1 MPHLKRVLSPQTV
14 AALEADGVSLDTTAE
29 QLLSESIHS
38 QTLPQARKLAA
49 ANCAATPIHMSALL
63 DDTSGVSCD
72 GCSVLY
78 IRSSESW
85 SSGEGVGG
93 SRHSGMSTLEANA
106 TAVCAPGMCGVCL
119 VSSIGEQTSVVAR
132 VEPHARVKA
141 ARRCASKTSD
151 QYNEAFLSDAFYK
164 PLQHIT
170 FKPCR
175 DVYRALC
182 ELEEAQR
189 MWSDERDGYRF
200 VAVAPFC
207 ELLGPFVTAPGLS
220 ATGEG
225 MRRMLQLAIK
235 RLRATAPLRICVIQ
249 PVTAPPGSRRAY
261 AAFRGKN
268 DDDDDCLNDDGDTSF
283 F

>member
-1 MPHLKRVLSPQTV
+1 MPRLKRVLSPQTV
-14 AALEADGVSLDTTAE
+14 AALEADAASLDTTAE
-29 QLLSESIHS
+29 QLFSESIHS
-38 QTLPQARKLAA
+38 QTLLQVRRLAA
-49 ANCAATPIHMSALL
+49 ANCAAKPIRMSALL
-63 DDTSGVSCD
+63 DDTCGKP
-72 GCSVLY
+72 
-78 IRSSESW
+78 W
-85 SSGEGVGG
+85 SSGEGVGA
-93 SRHSGMSTLEANA
+93 SRHSGMSTLEECVEYALSLALENKRA
-106 TAVCAPGMCGVCL
+106 LLLLSNLTL
-119 VSSIGEQTSVVAR
+119 VSKLLGAALQLRQTNTPSINPA
-132 VEPHARVKA
+132 P
-141 ARRCASKTSD
+141 D
-151 QYNEAFLSDAFYK
+151 NEAFLSDTFYK

-175 DVYRALC
+175 DVYQALC

-207 ELLGPFVTAPGLS
+207 ELLGPFVTTSGLS

-249 PVTAPPGSRRAY
+249 PVTAPPRPRT
-261 AAFRGKN
+261 AFRGKH
-268 DDDDDCLNDDGDTSF
+268 DDGDDNLIDDGDTSF